1 MSDRYFK
8 FANGPIGRQIAPK
21 LGLPQPPVLKRYR
34 PGQPVVEGAVL
45 FGAAPGGR
53 LTPAVLD
60 VLASVGA
67 ETWAAEDDALRD
79 AAANVGIS
87 AKIFNPETAGDQKF
101 QALVFDA
108 TGIADVAGLKA
119 LYDFFRP
126 VGRKVRGNGRLIVL
140 GTPPEALKGSARV
153 AQRALEGFTRS
164 AGKEYGGK
172 GATAQL
178 VYVADGVG
186 AESQIE
192 STLRFFLSPKSAFVS
207 GQVVRVG
214 VGAKK
219 ATGKA
224 AAKDAAEPAAAT
236 IDWAKPLAGKVALVT
251 GASRGIGEAIA
262 ETLARDGAHVVGL
275 DIEPLADDLKRVTDR
290 IGGSAITFDVTAD
303 DAPAALAAQL
313 KSEHG
318 GVDIVVHNAGITR
331 DKRLANMKP
340 EIWDQVLAVNLI
352 APERITRELLK
363 KKTLNAGGRIIGV
376 SSIAGIAGNN
386 GQTNY
391 ATSKAGVVGLVDA
404 LRDEVAA
411 AGHTINAVA
420 PGFIETKMTAA
431 IPFGIR
437 EAGRRLASLG
447 QGGQPVDVA
456 ETIAWYASPGS
467 GAVNGNVVRVCGQGL
482 IGA

>member
-1 MSDRYFK
+1 MSDRYLK
-8 FANGPIGRQIAPK
+8 FANSLLGRQVAPK

-34 PGQPVVEGAVL
+34 PGQPVASGAVL
-45 FGAAPGGR
+45 FGQAPGGR
-53 LTPAVLD
+53 LAEATLG

-67 ETWAAEDDALRD
+67 ETWAAEDESLRS
-79 AAANVGIS
+79 AAADAGIS
-87 AKIFNPETAGDQKF
+87 AKIFNPETAGDQRF
-101 QALVFDA
+101 HGLVFDA
-108 TGIADVAGLKA
+108 TGITDAAGLKA
-119 LYDFFRP
+119 LYDFFHP
-126 VGRKVRGNGRLIVL
+126 VARKLAPSGRLVVL
-140 GTPPEALKGSARV
+140 GTPPEALEGGARV

-164 AGKEYGGK
+164 TGKELGK
-172 GATAQL
+172 GSTSQL
-178 VYVADGVG
+178 VYVAEG
-186 AESQIE
+186 AEDQIE
-192 STLRFFLSPKSAFVS
+192 STLRFLLSAKSAFVS
-207 GQVVRVG
+207 GQVVRIG
-214 VGAKK
+214 VGAGP
-219 ATGKA
+219 T
-224 AAKDAAEPAAAT
+224 AKPEL
-236 IDWAKPLAGKVALVT
+236 DWNQPLAGKVALVT

-290 IGGSAITFDVTAD
+290 IGGSAITFDVTAE
-303 DAPAALAAQL
+303 DAPKQLAAQL
-313 KSEHG
+313 KKEHG

-340 EIWDQVLAVNLI
+340 ELWDQVIAVNLI
-352 APERITRELLK
+352 APERITAELIKQKVLHR
-363 KKTLNAGGRIIGV
+363 GGRIIGV

-391 ATSKAGVVGLVDA
+391 ATSKAGVIGFVDA
-404 LRDEVAA
+404 LRDEAAA

-447 QGGQPVDVA
+447 QGGLPVDVA

-467 GAVNGNVVRVCGQGL
+467 GAVNGNTVRVCGQGL